1 MPQAFVTH
9 LVRRLRLV
17 LTVVA
22 SISPACGLAQ
32 VTAQPLVGLPL
43 PAIQADASLNATLAM
58 FDQFA
63 GTIVAEVGT
72 RTVTWGDVADAIR
85 VMPAIVSGLP
95 VQQIYQNATAQLMQ
109 QKALALAAEKAG
121 LHKLP
126 SVQRRMQNAADD
138 ALGTELLRRSLA
150 PNTVENSLRAIYDG
164 AVAGKPGPDQVRA
177 RVIMVESQETASG
190 LIQRLRLGA
199 DFSALARDF
208 SRDATATD
216 GGDLG
221 YARLDM
227 LTPELGAVMF
237 ALAPGQVTAFPVRSG
252 NYWFIIKVEGRSQLP
267 TPSFDVARTALERD
281 VVHAGVPQ
289 LRRQALDNASVTYHG
304 LVGKQASVQT
314 QK

>member
-1 MPQAFVTH
+1 M
-9 LVRRLRLV
+9 
-17 LTVVA
+17 
-22 SISPACGLAQ
+22 AQ
-32 VTAQPLVGLPL
+32 VTTQPLVGLPL
-43 PAIQADASLNATLAM
+43 PAIQADASLSATLAM

-85 VMPAIVSGLP
+85 AMPAIVSGLP
-95 VQQIYQNATAQLMQ
+95 IQQIYQNATGQLMQ

-121 LHKLP
+121 LHRTV
-126 SVQRRMQNAADD
+126 SAQRRMQNAADD
-138 ALGTELLRRSLA
+138 ALGHELLRRSLT
-150 PNTVENSLRAIYDG
+150 PNTAENSLRAIYDG
-164 AVAGKPGPDQVRA
+164 AMAGKPGPDQVRA
-177 RVIMVESQETASG
+177 RIIMVESQEAASG
-190 LIQRLRLGA
+190 LIQRLRMGA

-208 SRDATATD
+208 SRDATATE

-227 LTPELGAVMF
+227 LTPELGAVVF
-237 ALAPGQVTAFPVRSG
+237 ALAPGQMTAFPVRSG
-252 NYWFIIKVEGRSQLP
+252 SYWFIIKVEGRSQLP
-267 TPSFDVARTALERD
+267 SPSFEEARTALERD

-304 LVGKQASVQT
+304 LVGKQAAVQP